1 VFTDTP
7 LSSMPTDWA
16 SAGSGNRW
24 QVNRHDDV
32 TATYT
37 VTIKSRAGTDNTVGQ
52 VTGVEFV
59 WEAQQR

>member
-1 VFTDTP
+1 
-7 LSSMPTDWA
+7 MPTDWA